1 MRGIY
6 FFGTSGD
13 MSSATIE
20 DQAIG
25 DGVLTHT
32 IFRAKFREVDSGPS
46 VSYKM
51 SLQVMG
57 L

>member
-1 MRGIY
+1 
-6 FFGTSGD
+6 

-20 DQAIG
+20 NQAIG

-32 IFRAKFREVDSGPS
+32 IFRAKLREVDSDSS
-46 VSYKM
+46 VSYKL
-51 SLQVMG
+51 SLQVLG